1 MGGDRSE
8 RVVGAG
14 GIHHRVADGEG
25 ELDNQQGIS
34 IAKMV
39 GFLKPKYNSIYDSNT
54 VQDFGVLSVYVA
66 Q

>member
-1 MGGDRSE
+1 M
-8 RVVGAG
+8 
-14 GIHHRVADGEG
+14 ADIGNPIWVEKG
-25 ELDNQQGIS
+25 FDYDNQQGIS